1 MSYYQ
6 FTLSLDGKSY
16 IRGELTHTHGEFF
29 TIKNPKLYGCSLSI
43 DKVEPIENKIQLS
56 KNTIVYY
63 FEIDNNQI

>member
-29 TIKNPKLYGCSLSI
+29 TIEHPQLFGCSLSI
-43 DKVEPIENKIQLS
+43 DKTNPINDKIQLL
-56 KNTIVYY
+56 KNAIIYY
-63 FEIDNNQI
+63 FEIEK